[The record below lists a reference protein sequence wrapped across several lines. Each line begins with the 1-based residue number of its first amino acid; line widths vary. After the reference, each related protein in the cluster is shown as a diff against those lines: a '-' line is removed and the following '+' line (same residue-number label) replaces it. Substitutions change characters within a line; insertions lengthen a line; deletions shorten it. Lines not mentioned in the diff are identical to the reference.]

1 MNNES
6 EVNLDASAN
15 DEDTVAN
22 LEVEVSLL
30 STPKRER
37 YKKVEKILKKH
48 MQDQTKKLE
57 TIWKEEQDSLD
68 YAALKDLRFEF
79 DEADEQIRN
88 ILDDFDR
95 RKYSDVLSDH
105 LLDMHDQLFQVYCE
119 KYSKMADI
127 KRNEAAIQRKKEKEL
142 FEYKN
147 EKRRSIPTWPKSVNY

>member
-1 MNNES
+1 MSNES
-6 EVNLDASAN
+6 EVNLV

-22 LEVEVSLL
+22 LEVELSLL

-48 MQDQTKKLE
+48 VQDQTKKLE

-79 DEADEQIRN
+79 DQADKQIRN
-88 ILDDFDR
+88 ILGDFDR

-119 KYSKMADI
+119 KYS
-127 KRNEAAIQRKKEKEL
+127 
-142 FEYKN
+142 
-147 EKRRSIPTWPKSVNY
+147 